1 MKLRTGALGVAILL
15 AAAALVTV
23 GCASTTEL
31 HRKAVDQ
38 ASADREQAG
47 TMLSP
52 LVGNPPEGFLSTAY
66 VGGTAPTRIGLDH
79 LDEAATAATDRVRVR
94 VVVPEGFEA
103 AFDDFRQ
110 RDDESIETLLAS
122 VAATLSRASESL
134 YSLPSGNLEV
144 VFLAAPAGSGVVLEV
159 EDRLDDGALTI
170 AIANPYGRNTAP
182 RQWMLNGLTFA
193 AHELLHAHYRL
204 VGIRKLRFQE
214 QKRINEETAAYL
226 FGWCAGVRGQHRLGS
241 EAARFEFSADN
252 AASMFPSLGMGRY
265 CPERHAIRALGTP
278 SEAGRTMALAAMRIA
293 NPDLVFAVSD
303 PESTRALHS
312 ICEALPAGIPDFL
325 DGDIPGLHARSD
337 CRD

>member
-1 MKLRTGALGVAILL
+1 MTARGLAILSS
-15 AAAALVTV
+15 ATV
-23 GCASTTEL
+23 LLLIGCASPTEL
-31 HRKAVDQ
+31 HRQAVDR

-52 LVGNPPEGFLSTAY
+52 LAGNPPEGVLSTAY
-66 VGGTAPTRIGLDH
+66 VGGTVPTRIGLDR
-79 LDEAATAATDRVRVR
+79 LDEVATAASGRVRAR

-103 AFDDFRQ
+103 AFDEFRQ
-110 RDDESIETLLAS
+110 RDDESIDTLLAS
-122 VAATLSRASESL
+122 VAATLSRI
-134 YSLPSGNLEV
+134 SGPLHSMSSSDLEV

-170 AIANPYGRNTAP
+170 AIGNPYGRNTVP

-214 QKRINEETAAYL
+214 RKRIDEETAAYL

-241 EAARFEFSADN
+241 ESARFEFSDEN
-252 AASMFPSLGMGRY
+252 AASMFPELGAGRY
-265 CPERHAIRALGTP
+265 CPEQRAIRALGTP
-278 SEAGRTMALAAMRIA
+278 SEAGRTMALAVLRVA
-293 NPDLVFAVSD
+293 NPDRVFAVSD
-303 PESTRALHS
+303 PESTRALYS
-312 ICEALPAGIPDFL
+312 SCEALPAGIPDFL
-325 DGDIPGLHARSD
+325 DGDIPGLHARGD

>member
-1 MKLRTGALGVAILL
+1 MHLRSAAPGVAILL
-15 AAAALVTV
+15 GAAALMTV

-31 HRKAVDQ
+31 HRNAVDR

-79 LDEAATAATDRVRVR
+79 LNEAATAATDRVRVR

-103 AFDDFRQ
+103 AFDDVRP

-122 VAATLSRASESL
+122 VAATLSRISGSL
-134 YSLPSGNLEV
+134 HSMSSSDLEV
-144 VFLAAPAGSGVVLEV
+144 VFLAAPAGSGVVLEI

-170 AIANPYGRNTAP
+170 AIANPYGRNTVP

-214 QKRINEETAAYL
+214 RKRIDEETAAYL

-241 EAARFEFSADN
+241 ESVRFEFSGEN
-252 AASMFPSLGMGRY
+252 AASMFPELGAGRY
-265 CPERHAIRALGTP
+265 CPERRAIRALGTP
-278 SEAGRTMALAAMRIA
+278 SEAGRTMALAVLRVA
-293 NPDLVFAVSD
+293 NPDLTFAIAD
-303 PESTRALHS
+303 PESTRALYS
-312 ICEALPAGIPDFL
+312 LCEALPAGIPAFL
-325 DGDIPGLHARSD
+325 AGDIPGLHDRSA